1 MKKRNMKKG
10 FTLVELVIVIAVIAI
25 LAGVLIPTFGGII
38 DKANASAVQ
47 QEAATIW
54 KEIYAIDLSDGTID
68 AKDNGKAI
76 KYEGY
81 VVADIEGENDGITIK
96 KYEEVEDEDEGV
108 VIVTMEYIVDENG
121 FVSFK
126 YDNNK
131 FTAEYTKADA
141 KWVTTKNSA
150 VQ

>member
-54 KEIYAIDLSDGTID
+54 KEIYAIDLSDGVID
-68 AKDNGKAI
+68 AKDNGN
-76 KYEGY
+76 
-81 VVADIEGENDGITIK
+81 DIEYDG
-96 KYEEVEDEDEGV
+96 YEVEDITDGISIIKLKTETVEGV
-108 VIVTMEYIVDENG
+108 EVTTAIVTMKYIAKNND
-121 FVSFK
+121 FVSFE
-126 YDNNK
+126 YDNTK
-131 FTAEYTKADA
+131 FIAKYTKAEA
-141 KWVTTKNSA
+141 KWVTTKK
-150 VQ
+150 